1 MNLIAVGAFGGRRE
15 IMKLLAPEGN
25 VYQAGTFSGNPLT
38 VNAGLTTLKG
48 IDKSLKD
55 FPA

>member
-25 VYQAGTFSGNPLT
+25 VYQAGTFSSNPLT

-48 IDKSLKD
+48 INNSVTHI
-55 FPA
+55 